1 MIVLF
6 LGYSP
11 APLEPKLQLFEVL
24 EMMVRQIIIA
34 SIAMDSGYL
43 SGVGQVNILSF
54 STYTTTREVKN
65 NTSSLAANS
74 SYNTCLIKPNIELLW
89 SALCTQNKALDDL
102 KLKRIW
108 CAAGSKHIMFGFPT
122 D

>member
-1 MIVLF
+1 MIF
-6 LGYSP
+6 LCWGSSL
-11 APLEPKLQLFEVL
+11 AHQEHKLQLFEVR

-43 SGVGQVNILSF
+43 SGVDQVNILSF
-54 STYTTTREVKN
+54 STYATTREVINK
-65 NTSSLAANS
+65 TSSLAANS

-102 KLKRIW
+102 KLKVILVRR
-108 CAAGSKHIMFGFPT
+108 S
-122 D
+122 

>member
-1 MIVLF
+1 MIFLF
-6 LGYSP
+6 SGYSL
-11 APLEPKLQLFEVL
+11 AHLEPKLQLFEVWKI
-24 EMMVRQIIIA
+24 MVRQIIIA

-54 STYTTTREVKN
+54 STYATTREVKN

-89 SALCTQNKALDDL
+89 STLCTQNKVLDNL
-102 KLKRIW
+102 KLKIILVRGW
-108 CAAGSKHIMFGFPT
+108 
-122 D
+122 

>member
-1 MIVLF
+1 MIF
-6 LGYSP
+6 LLLGSSL
-11 APLEPKLQLFEVL
+11 AHQEPKLQLFEVR

-65 NTSSLAANS
+65 KTSSLAAYS

-102 KLKRIW
+102 KLKVILVRR
-108 CAAGSKHIMFGFPT
+108 S
-122 D
+122 

>member
-1 MIVLF
+1 MIFLF
-6 LGYSP
+6 FGSSL
-11 APLEPKLQLFEVL
+11 AHQEPKLQLFEVR

-34 SIAMDSGYL
+34 SNVMDSGYL

-54 STYTTTREVKN
+54 STYATTREVKN

-89 SALCTQNKALDDL
+89 SALCTQNKALL
-102 KLKRIW
+102 KLKIILVRRW
-108 CAAGSKHIMFGFPT
+108 
-122 D
+122 